1 MWSDRHFN
9 REMERVERE
18 KKQCDREKELFD
30 KRLEVKMVKKS
41 MRTFKFPTTT
51 KIIMAFLLANCSAV
65 EVYSM
70 VVMWKLQ
77 NLDALYSLITAV
89 ITESISFAVY
99 AAKSY
104 NETKQEEIIKLER
117 DKMSMEEAAVDNSE
131 EEEPELNPEEAMG

>member
-1 MWSDRHFN
+1 MWSEKHFN

-18 KKQCDREKELFD
+18 KKQCDKEKELFD

-51 KIIMAFLLANCSAV
+51 KIIMAFLLVNCTAV

-70 VVMWKLQ
+70 VVMYQLQ

-89 ITESISFAVY
+89 VTESISFAVY

-104 NETKQEEIIKLER
+104 IETKQEEIIRLER
-117 DKMSMEEAAVDNSE
+117 DKMDAANTAA

>member
-1 MWSDRHFN
+1 MWNEEHFD

-18 KKQCDREKELFD
+18 KRQCDKEKELFD
-30 KRLEVKMVKKS
+30 KRLEVKMVKRS
-41 MRTFKFPTTT
+41 MRSFKFPTTT
-51 KIIMAFLLANCSAV
+51 KIIMAFLLINCTAV
-65 EVYSM
+65 EIYSM

-89 ITESISFAVY
+89 VTESISFAVY

-117 DKMSMEEAAVDNSE
+117 DKMSMDTANEPAV

>member
-18 KKQCDREKELFD
+18 KRQCDREKELFD
-30 KRLEVKMVKKS
+30 KRREVKMVKRS
-41 MRTFKFPTTT
+41 MRTFKLPTTT
-51 KIIMAFLLANCSAV
+51 KIIMAFLLVNCTAV
-65 EVYSM
+65 EIYSM
-70 VVMWKLQ
+70 VVMWKLE

-89 ITESISFAVY
+89 VTESISFAVY

-117 DKMSMEEAAVDNSE
+117 DRMSMEEAAGNTGE
-131 EEEPELNPEEAMG
+131 EDEPDLNPEEAMG

>member
-30 KRLEVKMVKKS
+30 KRREVKMVKRS
-41 MRTFKFPTTT
+41 MRTFKLPTTT
-51 KIIMAFLLANCSAV
+51 KIIMAFLLINCTAV

-70 VVMWKLQ
+70 VVMWKLE

-89 ITESISFAVY
+89 VTESISFAVY

-117 DKMSMEEAAVDNSE
+117 DKMSMDTANEPVV

>member
-1 MWSDRHFN
+1 MWSEKHFN

-30 KRLEVKMVKKS
+30 KRLEVRMVKKS

-51 KIIMAFLLANCSAV
+51 KIIMAFLLVNCTAV
-65 EVYSM
+65 EIYSM
-70 VVMWKLQ
+70 VVMYQLQ

-89 ITESISFAVY
+89 VTETISFAVY

-117 DKMSMEEAAVDNSE
+117 DKMDAANTAAV

>member
-1 MWSDRHFN
+1 MWSEKHFDRQ
-9 REMERVERE
+9 MERVERE
-18 KKQCDREKELFD
+18 KQQCDKEKELYD
-30 KRLEVKMVKKS
+30 KRLEVKMVKRS
-41 MRTFKFPTTT
+41 MRSFRLPTTT
-51 KIIMAFLLANCSAV
+51 KIIMAFLLVNCTAV

-117 DKMSMEEAAVDNSE
+117 DKMSITDAASDAG

>member
-1 MWSDRHFN
+1 MWSEKHFD

-18 KKQCDREKELFD
+18 KRQCDKEKELFD
-30 KRLEVKMVKKS
+30 KRLEVKMVKRS

-51 KIIMAFLLANCSAV
+51 KVIMAFLLINCTAV

-70 VVMWKLQ
+70 VVMWKLA

-89 ITESISFAVY
+89 VTESISFAVY

-117 DKMSMEEAAVDNSE
+117 DKMSITEAASE
-131 EEEPELNPEEAMG
+131 SGENDPELNPEEAMG